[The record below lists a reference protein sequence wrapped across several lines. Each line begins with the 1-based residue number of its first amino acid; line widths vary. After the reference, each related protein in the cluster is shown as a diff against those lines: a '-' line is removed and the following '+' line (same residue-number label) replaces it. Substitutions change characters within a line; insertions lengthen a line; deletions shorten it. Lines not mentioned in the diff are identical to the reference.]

1 VDEVIELEPEEEGDG
16 YFMKS
21 FRRKFK

>member
-1 VDEVIELEPEEEGDG
+1 VDEVMELKPEEEGDG